1 VIIAETI
8 SSLLLKRELDER
20 VTKVLVTLTAK
31 VKIVPDDEQ
40 ATLLTDALHAYTNA
54 CNHVSEFVMNSR
66 SLNPAALNKALYRE
80 LRERFDLR
88 SQMAQSVLKTVVARY
103 KTVLTNEG
111 EWIAVW
117 FKRRE
122 YDLVWNRDYSIIKDM
137 FSVNT
142 LDGRIK
148 VPFCVGGMEKY
159 FDGTWRF
166 GTAKLVFKKGKWF
179 LHIPVTKEIESLE
192 DFDVTNVT
200 GVDLGI
206 NYLATS
212 FDTEGTT
219 VFYPGKEIKHK
230 RAQYKKTRKQLQRRG
245 TPSARR
251 KLKRIGS
258 RENRWMQ
265 DVNHCVSKAL
275 VNSQPAGTLF
285 VLEDLKGV
293 RSATERVKVKDRYVS
308 VSWAFFD
315 LRQKIEYKAVLAG
328 SKTIAVDPK
337 YTSQTCPVC
346 RYTAKSNRDRKS
358 HTFRCGN
365 CGYTSNDDRIGA
377 MNLHNIG
384 TKYLSVVAEK
394 YTLPQGA

>member
-1 VIIAETI
+1 MP
-8 SSLLLKRELDER
+8 
-20 VTKVLVTLTAK
+20 VTLTAK
-31 VKIVPDDEQ
+31 VKIVPSDEQ
-40 ATLLTDALHAYTNA
+40 AVLLSDVLHAYTNA
-54 CNHVSEFVMNSR
+54 CNNVSEFIMRSR
-66 SLNPAALNKALYRE
+66 SLNIAALNKALYRE
-80 LRERFDLR
+80 LRDKFRMR

-103 KTVLTNEG
+103 KTVLTNGG
-111 EWIAVW
+111 EWKDVW

-122 YDLVWNRDYSIIKDM
+122 YDLVWNRDYSIAKGL

-142 LDGRIK
+142 LEGRIK

-166 GTAKLVFKKGKWF
+166 GTAKLVFKKSKWF

-192 DFDVTNVT
+192 DSDVTNVT

-206 NYLATS
+206 NFLATS
-212 FDTEGTT
+212 YDSDGNTA
-219 VFYPGKEIKHK
+219 FYPGKKIKHR
-230 RAQYKKTRKQLQRRG
+230 RAQYKKSRKQLQKRG

-251 KLKRIGS
+251 RLKRIGS

-275 VNSQPAGTLF
+275 INSQPTGTMF

-293 RSATERVKVKDRYVS
+293 RSVTERVRVKNRYVS

-315 LRQKIEYKAVLAG
+315 LRQKIEYKAALTG

-346 RYTAKSNRDRKS
+346 SHRAKSNRDRKS
-358 HTFRCGN
+358 HTFRCSY
-365 CGYTSNDDRIGA
+365 CGYTSNDDRVGA
-377 MNLHNIG
+377 MNLHTIG
-384 TKYLSVVAEK
+384 TKYLSAVAEK

>member
-1 VIIAETI
+1 M
-8 SSLLLKRELDER
+8 
-20 VTKVLVTLTAK
+20 
-31 VKIVPDDEQ
+31 
-40 ATLLTDALHAYTNA
+40 AL
-54 CNHVSEFVMNSR
+54 
-66 SLNPAALNKALYRE
+66 
-80 LRERFDLR
+80 
-88 SQMAQSVLKTVVARY
+88 SVLKTVVARY
-103 KTVLTNEG
+103 KTVLTNKG
-111 EWIAVW
+111 EWIAIS
-117 FKRRE
+117 FKRGE
-122 YDLVWNRDYSIIKDM
+122 YDLVWNRDYSIVKDL

-142 LDGRIK
+142 LEGRVK
-148 VPFCVGGMEKY
+148 VPFCKGGMEKY
-159 FDGTWRF
+159 FNGSWKF
-166 GTAKLVFKKGKWF
+166 GTAKLVLNKSKWF
-179 LHIPVTKEIESLE
+179 LHIPVTKEIESLK
-192 DFDVTNVT
+192 DCDVSNIS

-206 NYLATS
+206 NFLATS
-212 FDTEGTT
+212 YDSEGNT
-219 VFYPGKEIKHK
+219 VFYPGKEIKHR
-230 RAQYKKTRKQLQRRG
+230 RAQHKKTRKQLQRRG
-245 TPSARR
+245 TPSARK

-275 VNSQPAGTLF
+275 VNSQPTGTMF

-293 RSATERVKVKDRYVS
+293 RSATERVRVKDRYVS

-315 LRQKIEYKAVLAG
+315 LRQKIEYKAALAG

-346 RYTAKSNRDRKS
+346 SHRAKSNRDRKA

-384 TKYLSVVAEK
+384 SKYLSAVAEK